1 MPNTYKQVFGQ
12 AKKRLQEAPIQ
23 ARNDTAIAFAF
34 RVIPRVPVDT
44 GAARANWNVSVG
56 APDMFADKL
65 GRLDPTATET
75 PRRLRREILAAGQ
88 GVLVI
93 GNFLAYI
100 SVLEHGHSR
109 QAPNGFLRLT
119 VAEVSQLAT
128 AFLANRL
135 GAKVKITGFT
145 EA

>member
-1 MPNTYKQVFGQ
+1 MANTYKQVFRQ
-12 AKKRLQEAPIQ
+12 VKKRLAQAPTQ
-23 ARNDTAIAFAF
+23 ARNDVAIAFAF

-44 GAARANWNVSVG
+44 GAARANWNVSIG
-56 APDMFADKL
+56 APDMFADKF

-88 GVLVI
+88 GVLII
-93 GNFLAYI
+93 GNFLEYI
-100 SVLEHGHSR
+100 GFLEHGHSR
-109 QAPNGFLRLT
+109 QAPSGFLRLT
-119 VAEVSQLAT
+119 AAEVSQLAS

-135 GAKVKITGFT
+135 GVKGKVTGFT